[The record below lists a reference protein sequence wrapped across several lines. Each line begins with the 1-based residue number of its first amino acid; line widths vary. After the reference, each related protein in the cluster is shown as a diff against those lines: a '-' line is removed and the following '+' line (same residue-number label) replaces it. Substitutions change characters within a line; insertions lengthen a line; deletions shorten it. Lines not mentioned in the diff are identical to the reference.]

1 MSGERQ
7 LHIALL
13 CPEIPGNTGNIGRLA
28 LGLGARLHLVH
39 PLGFET
45 TEKAARR
52 AGIDH
57 WAHVDRQE
65 HANEAD
71 FFSWTAGR
79 RVHLFSTHGT
89 ACFTLVD
96 FQPGDVL
103 LFGCESVGLPSRLVM
118 EHGAWRI
125 PLEGRVRSLNLSN
138 AVAVV
143 SYEALR
149 QIQPTLFQQAPFQ
162 QAPFQPAP
170 GEGDP

>member
-1 MSGERQ
+1 MSGEPH

-28 LGLGARLHLVH
+28 LGLSARLHLVH

-65 HANEAD
+65 HASEAD
-71 FFSWTAGR
+71 FLSWATGR
-79 RVHLFSTHGT
+79 RVHLFSTHGS
-89 ACFTLVD
+89 ACFTQVD

-103 LFGCESVGLPSRLVM
+103 LFGCESVGLPSRLVK

-125 PLEGRVRSLNLSN
+125 PLEGQVRSLNLSN

-149 QIQPTLFQQAPFQ
+149 QIRPALFQQAPI
-162 QAPFQPAP
+162 QPAP
-170 GEGDP
+170 PEGSP